1 MDKEKLE
8 LRGLFIP
15 IAVVEHHQ
23 MPAPHLDVFDISDRL
38 AGIWTEIKKE
48 TETSLFTL
56 DTSSIFAINTR
67 IAKSLNGEPGT
78 FRNEEDWPPFIAAC
92 GRIEEDPA
100 HVLSWMFSALY
111 WRHLTQFRISTAWLF
126 VNALRLQHGFST
138 YRLSMNKLGAFLD
151 SLSSSGPPI
160 YDGQTF
166 YLEDYS

>member
-8 LRGLFIP
+8 LRELFIP

-23 MPAPHLDVFDISDRL
+23 MPVPHLDVFDISDRL
-38 AGIWTEIKKE
+38 AGIWIEFKKE
-48 TETSLFTL
+48 TQTNLFTL
-56 DTSSIFAINTR
+56 DTSCILAINTR

-78 FRNEEDWPPFIAAC
+78 FRDEEHWKPFIAAC

-100 HVLSWMFSALY
+100 HVSSWIFSALY
-111 WRHLTQFRISTAWLF
+111 WKYLTQFKLSTAWLF
-126 VNALRLQHGFST
+126 INAFRLQHGFST

-151 SLSSSGPPI
+151 SLSASGPPI

-166 YLEDYS
+166 YPEDYS